1 MIESIILLYSYT
13 KVIQTNIRRRTMLVT
28 TDRYWGIPLY
38 SLQFALLFLLLFT
51 ALFLIEGCATKD
63 TVSADPIDLPLFD
76 TLSGDFPVSELGRL
90 PAGQQDTPVGY
101 IGDTETFIPIWR
113 AFMPTEI
120 LPQVDFSKK
129 IIVFS
134 RNTQFYNGTLIFK
147 VTLQDGTAEI
157 LATETMSAIPIE
169 DKVAMS
175 MAVIPREGVMALQ
188 VGAEKIQIMPY

>member
-1 MIESIILLYSYT
+1 
-13 KVIQTNIRRRTMLVT
+13 MLVT
-28 TDRYWGIPLY
+28 TDKYWGIPFY
-38 SLQFALLFLLLFT
+38 SLNFVLLFLFLFT
-51 ALFLIEGCATKD
+51 VLFFIEGCATTD
-63 TVSADPIDLPLFD
+63 TGSTSPIDLPLFD

-120 LPQVDFSKK
+120 LPEVDFSKK

-134 RNTQFYNGTLIFK
+134 RNTQFYNRTLIFK
-147 VTLQDGTAEI
+147 VTLQDGAAEI
-157 LATETMSAIPIE
+157 FATETMSAIPIE

-175 MAVIPREGVMALQ
+175 MAVIPREGVMAIKA
-188 VGAEKIQIMPY
+188 GAEKIEVIQ